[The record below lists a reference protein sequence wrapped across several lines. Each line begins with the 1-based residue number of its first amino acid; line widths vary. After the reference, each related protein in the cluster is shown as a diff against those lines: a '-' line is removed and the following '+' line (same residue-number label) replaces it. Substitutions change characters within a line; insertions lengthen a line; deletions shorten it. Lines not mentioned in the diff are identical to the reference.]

1 MLALGL
7 GLIAAL
13 GWGTHDLLVRT
24 IAPGARV
31 LPQLAVVMAVAA
43 LVTAPFGWTKAL
55 PDYAT
60 LALAIASGCA
70 YFGASLALYAAFARA
85 PAKLVA
91 PVIGSYPLPALG
103 FELLRGNPV
112 SGTEWLAAGLIV
124 AGVIVVATQGD
135 SDGQRPHPAALPL
148 AFAACLGMATSF
160 TLGQEAASRIDPMQA
175 ASLARS
181 GGASLALVLL
191 ALRPKGIGEALKRWP
206 VLLAM
211 GCLDGLA
218 LSSVIASGALA
229 RASYASVASS
239 LFGVVTIVL
248 AWGILGERV
257 KLAQGLGIV
266 LIFTGLGWLALG

>member
-31 LPQLAVVMAVAA
+31 LPQLAAVMLVAA
-43 LVTAPFGWTKAL
+43 LVTAPFGWTRAL
-55 PDYAT
+55 PDPET
-60 LALAIASGCA
+60 LALAIASGCT

-85 PAKLVA
+85 PVKLVA
-91 PVIGSYPLPALG
+91 PVIGAYPLPALG
-103 FELLRGNPV
+103 YELLRGNPV
-112 SGTEWLAAGLIV
+112 SGIEWLAAGLIV
-124 AGVIVVATQGD
+124 AGVAVVATQGD
-135 SDGQRPHPAALPL
+135 SDSQRPHPAALPL
-148 AFAACLGMATSF
+148 AFAACFGMATSF
-160 TLGQEAASRIDPMQA
+160 ALGQEAASRIEPMHA

-181 GGASLALVLL
+181 GGAVLALALL
-191 ALRPKGIGEALKRWP
+191 ALRPKGVKAALKRWP

-218 LSSVIASGALA
+218 LSSVIAAGALA
-229 RASYASVASS
+229 QASYASVTSS
-239 LFGVVTIVL
+239 LFGVVTILL

-257 KLAQGLGIV
+257 RLAQGAGIA
-266 LIFTGLGWLALG
+266 LIFTGLGWLAWG